1 MVNDLSL
8 YDIIEEFY
16 NGQGELAVFVLQEKA
31 DRDNLI
37 FVRANE
43 LWTNECHNCIM
54 GYIQA
59 KNLPYNTFSGIRGYR
74 RARCIMTM
82 RFLCD
87 CEQSLLEVEF
97 YSDSNEM
104 SDGQCS
110 RCHKAIA
117 RRWGNPDR
125 LKDLLDRDLDEW
137 ITKLTRMNEW
147 SPLQW
152 NIKWQE

>member
-1 MVNDLSL
+1 MNDLSL

-16 NGQGELAVFVLQEKA
+16 NGQGELAVFVLQEKV
-31 DRDNLI
+31 DRNNFI

-87 CEQSLLEVEF
+87 CEQNLLVVESH
-97 YSDSNEM
+97 SDENEM
-104 SDGQCS
+104 
-110 RCHKAIA
+110 
-117 RRWGNPDR
+117 
-125 LKDLLDRDLDEW
+125 LDR
-137 ITKLTRMNEW
+137 
-147 SPLQW
+147 Q
-152 NIKWQE
+152 